1 MATNDIRDNRFSRDL
16 ERFRSCCPHRQGA
29 RRLLFPRSWEP
40 ELASYVGPM
49 NEAVT
54 QWFVDR
60 GLVDEPGL
68 RCIVEEEQND
78 LYGGYPF
85 SWASFDR
92 CLIVTKILALWLLF
106 DDIVTEKGVNYWN
119 GDKLSLGVYERAL
132 RNGEFSP
139 GVDPFF
145 LVLCDLLNTMI
156 LNMSQ
161 AYKDRFTGL
170 FMEWLRFAAQE
181 RETYAS
187 YLKKGS
193 CPDLDTYV
201 DIRAAAIGMRPTFP
215 LIEFAQ
221 GFEVP
226 PEALLCKEM
235 IALHEIGNRL
245 VVLANDL
252 AGLEKD
258 IEIDWPNTITII
270 QLQCELSLD
279 EAVDYTVQLH
289 NEHVFTFVDIERSLP
304 RFDAHTDALVKHY
317 LSRVHYVI
325 RGFAEWEVRAERYR
339 WKGILANE
347 RPIVTASFTDTY
359 EP

>member
-68 RCIVEEEQND
+68 RCIVEKEQND

-92 CLIVTKILALWLLF
+92 CLIVAKINALWVLF
-106 DDIVTEKGVNYWN
+106 DDVVTERVTGHWN
-119 GDKLSLGVYERAL
+119 GSDLPLDVYDRAL
-132 RNGEFSP
+132 RNDDTVPCADPWFRAWRELIHSMASSMSCSWRSRF
-139 GVDPFF
+139 VD
-145 LVLCDLLNTMI
+145 
-156 LNMSQ
+156 S
-161 AYKDRFTGL
+161 
-170 FMEWLRFAAQE
+170 FMEWLRFATRE
-181 RETYAS
+181 RETYAPH
-187 YLKKGS
+187 LEKGS
-193 CPDLDTYV
+193 LPDLDTYV
-201 DIRAAAIGMRPTFP
+201 NIRSVTIGVQPIYSI
-215 LIEFAQ
+215 IEFAQ
-221 GFEVP
+221 GFEI
-226 PEALLCKEM
+226 PEEASLCNEM
-235 IALHEIGNRL
+235 LDLHEIGKRL
-245 VVLANDL
+245 ICFANDL
-252 AGLEKD
+252 CGLEKD
-258 IEIDWPNTITII
+258 LEIGWPNAVTVV
-270 QLQCELSLD
+270 QHQYGLSLE
-279 EAVDYTVQLH
+279 EATDYAVRLH
-289 NEHVFTFVDIERSLP
+289 NEYVSTFVDIERSLP